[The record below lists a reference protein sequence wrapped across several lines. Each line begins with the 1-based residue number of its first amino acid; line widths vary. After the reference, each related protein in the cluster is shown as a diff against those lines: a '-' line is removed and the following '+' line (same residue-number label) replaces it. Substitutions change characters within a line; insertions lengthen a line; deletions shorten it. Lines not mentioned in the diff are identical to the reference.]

1 MTVSNAEI
9 TNEVVKETKESKE
22 ENESNSFN
30 TDSIKSIEIDSTHEI
45 REKSP
50 ARPPEVK
57 NNFQQVQKT
66 NTANLQ
72 PISNEF

>member
-9 TNEVVKETKESKE
+9 TNEVVKETKESKD

-50 ARPPEVK
+50 ARQSEAK
-57 NNFQQVQKT
+57 NDF
-66 NTANLQ
+66 
-72 PISNEF
+72 